1 MAQGWISI
9 HRQLQNHWLWDDK
22 PFSKGQAWIDLL
34 LMANHADKKILLGN
48 ELIEVQAGSFI
59 TSIAKLC
66 KRWGWSNSKVT
77 KFLDLLESDGMLI
90 RKSDA
95 KKTAI
100 TIEKYGFYQVSEGK
114 KTMQKRQKND
124 GETMQKHTNNND
136 NNVNN
141 DNKIIYIDDSALNQ
155 AIIEFVAH
163 RKNIKK
169 PMSDHAVK
177 LMISK
182 LRKMTSDVNEQ
193 IEIIN
198 QSIMNGWQ
206 GIFPLKEEK
215 KGKQPKPQAKG
226 TRFSNFDQRNYDMD
240 TMERML
246 LEGQNPADDTSDPE
260 FMKEAEAMQAKLQAK
275 YKKAN

>member
-9 HRQLQNHWLWDDK
+9 HRQLQQHWLWDEK

-34 LMANHADKKILLGN
+34 LLANHADKKILLGN

-66 KRWGWSNSKVT
+66 ERWGWSNTKVVR
-77 KFLDLLESDGMLI
+77 FLNLLESDGMI
-90 RKSDA
+90 TKKSDA

-100 TIEKYGFYQVSEGK
+100 TIEKYGVYQISEDK

-124 GETMQKHTNNND
+124 GKTTQKHTNNND

-182 LRKMTSDVNEQ
+182 LRKMTSNVDEQ

-206 GIFPLKEEK
+206 GIFPLKGKSDHKPKERNSAISINVIMISKPWNECFL
-215 KGKQPKPQAKG
+215 KGRIRKMIQVIL
-226 TRFSNFDQRNYDMD
+226 NF
-240 TMERML
+240 
-246 LEGQNPADDTSDPE
+246 
-260 FMKEAEAMQAKLQAK
+260 
-275 YKKAN
+275 